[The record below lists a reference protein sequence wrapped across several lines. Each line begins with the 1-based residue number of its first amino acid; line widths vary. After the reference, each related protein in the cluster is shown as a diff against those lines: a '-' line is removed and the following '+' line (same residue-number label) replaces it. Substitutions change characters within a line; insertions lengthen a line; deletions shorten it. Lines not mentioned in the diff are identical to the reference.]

1 MVLYIETGAIYIAA
15 PEVAIE
21 QTPMF
26 WGLGVAIPCFNGTP
40 LFLLKMHL
48 DNGQ

>member
-1 MVLYIETGAIYIAA
+1 MLFIETGAIYIAA
-15 PEVAIE
+15 SEVAIE

-26 WGLGVAIPCFNGTP
+26 WGLGVAIPCFNDTH
-40 LFLLKMHL
+40 LFLLKIHL